1 MVKNTIEP
9 IKAAP
14 TARGGTSLDGM
25 RNILEDA
32 LYEMGY
38 DDVLVDTLIESN
50 VIDFSIVDYTSDIKY
65 QLKEHYGESILWDNS
80 LEELVV
86 LEGLE
91 LSLTGELGRSWR
103 ASNRDT
109 FQDRIRHVITDPI
122 EKLGMK
128 VVTRYELVKDSILPE
143 ELERVKRHLAVD
155 YEEFNAY
162 LPHINLVVYT
172 PENAHIIAVIVC
184 EVNLEKQRIFDMAY
198 WKLKLQADEDSA
210 TIKYYLVTADIDE
223 TLKSSDL
230 SQQIG
235 RSIIETDLDGTYVL
249 TAEELKE
256 SDKVKLFEH
265 FIEDLKQVIG
275 ENQ

>member
-1 MVKNTIEP
+1 MKNTIEP
-9 IKAAP
+9 IKAVP
-14 TARGGTSLDGM
+14 TARGGTSLGGM

-38 DDVLVDTLIESN
+38 DDTLVDTLIESN
-50 VIDFSIVDYTSDIKY
+50 VIDFGIVDYTSDIKY
-65 QLKEHYGESILWDNS
+65 QLKEHYGESILWDDS

-103 ASNRDT
+103 ASDGGT

-155 YEEFNAY
+155 YGEFNAY
-162 LPHINLVVYT
+162 LPHVNLVIYT

-184 EVNLEKQRIFDMAY
+184 EVNLKKQRIFDMAY

-210 TIKYYLVTADIDE
+210 TIKYYLITADIDE
-223 TLKSSDL
+223 TLKATDL

-249 TAEELKE
+249 TAEALEE
-256 SDKVKLFEH
+256 SYKIKLFEH
-265 FIEDLKQVIG
+265 FIEDIKQVIK
-275 ENQ
+275 ESQ

>member
-9 IKAAP
+9 VKAAP

-25 RNILEDA
+25 RNILTDA
-32 LYEMGY
+32 FYEMGY
-38 DDVLVDTLIESN
+38 GGALVDTLIESN

-86 LEGLE
+86 LERLE

-103 ASNRDT
+103 ASGGDT

-143 ELERVKRHLAVD
+143 ELEHVKRHLAID

-162 LPHINLVVYT
+162 LPHVNLVIFT
-172 PENAHIIAVIVC
+172 PENAYIIAVIVC
-184 EVNLEKQRIFDMAY
+184 EVNLKKQRIFDMAY
-198 WKLKLQADEDSA
+198 WKLKLQTDKDSA

-230 SQQIG
+230 SQRIG

-249 TAEELKE
+249 TAEPFEE

-265 FIEDLKQVIG
+265 FIEDLKQLL
-275 ENQ
+275 EKR

>member
-1 MVKNTIEP
+1 MKNGTEP

-38 DDVLVDTLIESN
+38 DGTLTDILIESN
-50 VIDFSIVDYTSDIKY
+50 IIDFSVVDYTSDVKY
-65 QLKEHYGESILWDNS
+65 QLQKHYGESILWDNS

-91 LSLTGELGRSWR
+91 LSLTEELGRRWR
-103 ASNRDT
+103 ASDGNT
-109 FQDRIRHVITDPI
+109 FQDWIRHVITDPL

-162 LPHINLVVYT
+162 LPHVNLIIYT
-172 PENAHIIAVIVC
+172 PKNFRIIAVIVC
-184 EVNLEKQRIFDMAY
+184 EVNLKKQRIFDMAY
-198 WKLKLQADEDSA
+198 WKLKLQADKDTT
-210 TIKYYLVTADIDE
+210 TIKYYLVTADIDG
-223 TLKSSDL
+223 TLKASDL
-230 SQQIG
+230 PRQIG
-235 RSIIETDLDGTYVL
+235 RSIIEVDLDGTYVL
-249 TAEELKE
+249 TAEALEE

-265 FIEDLKQVIG
+265 FIDDFKQLL
-275 ENQ
+275 EEH

>member
-25 RNILEDA
+25 KNILTDA

-38 DDVLVDTLIESN
+38 DNALVDTLIESN

-65 QLKEHYGESILWDNS
+65 QLKERYGESILWDNS

-103 ASNRDT
+103 ASDGDT

-122 EKLGMK
+122 EKLGTK

-143 ELERVKRHLAVD
+143 ELERVKQHLAVD

-162 LPHINLVVYT
+162 LPHVNLVIYT

-184 EVNLEKQRIFDMAY
+184 EVNLEKRRIFDMAY
-198 WKLKLQADEDSA
+198 WKLKFQADKDSA
-210 TIKYYLVTADIDE
+210 TIRYYLVTADIDE

-230 SQQIG
+230 SQQIV
-235 RSIIETDLDGTYVL
+235 RSIIETDLDGAYVL
-249 TAEELKE
+249 TTEPFEE

-265 FIEDLKQVIG
+265 FIEDLKQLL
-275 ENQ
+275 EKH

>member
-1 MVKNTIEP
+1 M
-9 IKAAP
+9 
-14 TARGGTSLDGM
+14 
-25 RNILEDA
+25 
-32 LYEMGY
+32 
-38 DDVLVDTLIESN
+38 LVDTLIERN
-50 VIDFSIVDYTSDIKY
+50 VIDFSIVDYTSHIKY
-65 QLKEHYGESILWDNS
+65 QLEEHYGESILWDNS

-91 LSLTGELGRSWR
+91 LSLTGELGKSWR

-155 YEEFNAY
+155 YGEFNAY
-162 LPHINLVVYT
+162 LPHINLIIYT
-172 PENAHIIAVIVC
+172 PKNAHIIAVIVC
-184 EVNLEKQRIFDMAY
+184 EVNLKKQRIFDMAY
-198 WKLKLQADEDSA
+198 WKLKLQADKDSA
-210 TIKYYLVTADIDE
+210 TIKYYLVTTDIDE

-249 TAEELKE
+249 TVKELEE
-256 SDKVKLFEH
+256 SNKVKLFEH
-265 FIEDLKQVIG
+265 FIEDLRQVIG

>member
-25 RNILEDA
+25 RNILADA

-38 DDVLVDTLIESN
+38 DDAVVDTLIESN
-50 VIDFSIVDYTSDIKY
+50 VIDFGIVDYTSDIKY

-86 LEGLE
+86 LERLE

-103 ASNRDT
+103 ASDGDT

-143 ELERVKRHLAVD
+143 ELERVKRCLAID
-155 YEEFNAY
+155 YGEFNAY
-162 LPHINLVVYT
+162 LPHVNLVIYT
-172 PENAHIIAVIVC
+172 PENTHIIAVIVC
-184 EVNLEKQRIFDMAY
+184 EVNLEKRRIFDMAY
-198 WKLKLQADEDSA
+198 WKLKLRTDKDSA

-230 SQQIG
+230 SQRIG
-235 RSIIETDLDGTYVL
+235 RSIIETDIDGTYVL
-249 TAEELKE
+249 TAEPFEE
-256 SDKVKLFEH
+256 SDKVKLFNH
-265 FIEDLKQVIG
+265 FTEDLKRLL
-275 ENQ
+275 EKH

>member
-1 MVKNTIEP
+1 MKNGTEP

-38 DDVLVDTLIESN
+38 DGTLTDILIESN
-50 VIDFSIVDYTSDIKY
+50 IIDFSVVDYTSDVKY
-65 QLKEHYGESILWDNS
+65 QLQKHYGESILWDNS

-91 LSLTGELGRSWR
+91 LSLTEELGRRWR
-103 ASNRDT
+103 ASDGNT
-109 FQDRIRHVITDPI
+109 FQDWIRHVITDPL

-162 LPHINLVVYT
+162 LPHVNLIIYT
-172 PENAHIIAVIVC
+172 PKNFRIIAVIVC
-184 EVNLEKQRIFDMAY
+184 EVNLKKQRIFDMAY
-198 WKLKLQADEDSA
+198 WKLKLQADKDTT
-210 TIKYYLVTADIDE
+210 TIKYYLVTADIDG
-223 TLKSSDL
+223 TLKASDL
-230 SQQIG
+230 PRQIG
-235 RSIIETDLDGTYVL
+235 RSIIEVDLDGTYVL
-249 TAEELKE
+249 TAEALEE

-265 FIEDLKQVIG
+265 FIEDFKQLL
-275 ENQ
+275 EEH

>member
-1 MVKNTIEP
+1 MKNTIEP
-9 IKAAP
+9 VKAAP

-25 RNILEDA
+25 KNILTDA

-38 DDVLVDTLIESN
+38 DDTLVDTFIESN

-65 QLKEHYGESILWDNS
+65 QLKERYGESILWDNS
-80 LEELVV
+80 LEERVV

-103 ASNRDT
+103 ASDGDT

-128 VVTRYELVKDSILPE
+128 VVTRYELVKDSILSG
-143 ELERVKRHLAVD
+143 ELERVKRHLAID
-155 YEEFNAY
+155 YGEFNAY
-162 LPHINLVVYT
+162 LPHVNLVIYT
-172 PENAHIIAVIVC
+172 PGNAHIIAVIVC

-210 TIKYYLVTADIDE
+210 TIKYYLVTTDIDE

-235 RSIIETDLDGTYVL
+235 CSIIETDLDGMYVL
-249 TAEELKE
+249 TAEALEE

-265 FIEDLKQVIG
+265 FIEDLKQLL
-275 ENQ
+275 EKH

>member
-1 MVKNTIEP
+1 MVKNTDEP

-14 TARGGTSLDGM
+14 TARSDGELSGM

-38 DDVLVDTLIESN
+38 DGTLVDILIERN
-50 VIDFSIVDYTSDIKY
+50 VIDFSVVDYTSDIKY
-65 QLKEHYGESILWDNS
+65 QLEEHYGESILWDNS

-86 LEGLE
+86 SEGLE

-103 ASNRDT
+103 ASEGDT

-128 VVTRYELVKDSILPE
+128 MITRYELVKDSVLPE
-143 ELERVKRHLAVD
+143 ELERVKRHLAID
-155 YEEFNAY
+155 YGEFNAY
-162 LPHINLVVYT
+162 LPHVNLVIYT
-172 PENAHIIAVIVC
+172 SENSHIIAVIVC
-184 EVNLEKQRIFDMAY
+184 EVNLKQQIFDMAY

-210 TIKYYLVTADIDE
+210 SIKYYLVTADIDE
-223 TLKSSDL
+223 TLKASDL
-230 SQQIG
+230 PQQIG
-235 RSIIETDLDGTYVL
+235 RAIIETDLDGTYVL
-249 TAEELKE
+249 TKENLEE

-265 FIEDLKQVIG
+265 FIEDFKKVIG

>member
-1 MVKNTIEP
+1 MVKNTVEP

-38 DDVLVDTLIESN
+38 DDGLVDTLIESN

-103 ASNRDT
+103 ASDADT

-128 VVTRYELVKDSILPE
+128 VVTRYELVKDSILSG
-143 ELERVKRHLAVD
+143 ELERVKRHLAID
-155 YEEFNAY
+155 YGEFNAY
-162 LPHINLVVYT
+162 LPHVNLVIYT
-172 PENAHIIAVIVC
+172 PGNAHIIAVIVC

-249 TAEELKE
+249 TAEPFEE
-256 SDKVKLFEH
+256 NDKVKLFEH
-265 FIEDLKQVIG
+265 FIEDIKQVIG

>member
-1 MVKNTIEP
+1 MDNTTEP

-25 RNILEDA
+25 RNILTDA
-32 LYEMGY
+32 LYELGY
-38 DDVLVDTLIESN
+38 DDTLVDTLIERN
-50 VIDFSIVDYTSDIKY
+50 VIDFSIVDYTSDVKY
-65 QLKEHYGESILWDNS
+65 QLGEHYGESIFWDDS

-103 ASNRDT
+103 ASDRDA
-109 FQDRIRHVITDPI
+109 FQERIQHVITDPL

-155 YEEFNAY
+155 YREFNAY
-162 LPHINLVVYT
+162 LPHVNLIIYT
-172 PENAHIIAVIVC
+172 PKDSRVIAVIVC
-184 EVNLEKQRIFDMAY
+184 EVNLKQRVFDMAY
-198 WKLKLQADEDSA
+198 WKLKLQINEDSA
-210 TIKYYLVTADIDE
+210 SIKYYLVTTDIDK
-223 TLKSSDL
+223 TLKASDL

-235 RSIIETDLDGTYVL
+235 RSIIEADLDGTYVL
-249 TAEELKE
+249 TAEPLEE